1 VCRFALRWDAEGLSS
16 SNTRIEELALNHAVF
31 FGGRLRS
38 LRSSGVLES
47 LLTRDDELVIEH
59 DGTRS
64 SCVTSW
70 QREGRVRVCACRCAT
85 CADGA
90 DHAFVSDL
98 HARSSDKDR
107 KSYLTKPMKVE
118 KVGAIESAHHDER
131 LKTRGRIMAARKKK
145 AKAKRG
151 GRKTKTAAVAAAA
164 PAPKK
169 RRKKRKVKAK
179 AKAKKA
185 AMPEAAAPAKKAP
198 KRRKK
203 AKKK

>member
-1 VCRFALRWDAEGLSS
+1 MRSRTCVRM
-16 SNTRIEELALNHAVF
+16 
-31 FGGRLRS
+31 S
-38 LRSSGVLES
+38 LRDVF
-47 LLTRDDELVIEH
+47 LT
-59 DGTRS
+59 
-64 SCVTSW
+64 
-70 QREGRVRVCACRCAT
+70 
-85 CADGA
+85 A
-90 DHAFVSDL
+90 DHAFVSDV

-107 KSYLTKPMKVE
+107 NSYLTKPMKVE

-131 LKTRGRIMAARKKK
+131 LKTRGRTMAARKKK

-169 RRKKRKVKAK
+169 RRKKRK